1 MHPGEFS
8 FHHNGHELGEW
19 VLSQFMN
26 KLMTQT

>member
-1 MHPGEFS
+1 MAY
-8 FHHNGHELGEW
+8 ELGEW